1 MSLTPTH
8 QHESLLPVRIQENEL
23 SWKVAWVRSE
33 GVRQGR
39 GDRIESD
46 MMLTD
51 LARSLTGTW
60 LKIFVKG
67 AVSLISTRV
76 CSDEDFVCG
85 KLGI

>member
-8 QHESLLPVRIQENEL
+8 QHESLLLVRIQGNEL

-33 GVRQGR
+33 GIGQGR

-51 LARSLTGTW
+51 MARSLTGT
-60 LKIFVKG
+60 
-67 AVSLISTRV
+67 
-76 CSDEDFVCG
+76 
-85 KLGI
+85 